1 MSAHAEVIRPILF
14 VVRLLLWISAVIT
27 LALAAWIVDHNVTGY
42 RAVFPLVIA
51 VLTTVFYIPSLF
63 TACMKNNKGYMIPL
77 DVIFYA
83 LWLSAFIFIA
93 QTDNVFGG
101 AGCSYFSWTVSNACR
116 RRNSVQAFTFLSFFW
131 TLCGLCLETLNI
143 YLEARYYR
151 KGGHIVHPEK
161 PPQPDQYNQG
171 GSTSVP
177 PGQTAG
183 VTPASAEQ
191 AHV

>member
-63 TACMKNNKGYMIPL
+63 TACMKNNKGYMLPL

-101 AGCSYFSWTVSNACR
+101 AGCSYFSWTVTPDYGR
-116 RRNSVQAFTFLSFFW
+116 PSFIFW